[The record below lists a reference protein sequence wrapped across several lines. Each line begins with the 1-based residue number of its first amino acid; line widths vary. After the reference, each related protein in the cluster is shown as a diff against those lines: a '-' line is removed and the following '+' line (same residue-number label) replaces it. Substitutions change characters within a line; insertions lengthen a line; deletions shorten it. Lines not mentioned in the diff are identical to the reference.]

1 MSELS
6 QTPAPA
12 PRSLLADTGAS
23 ITEDNIHRLVHGFYD
38 EVRADALLG
47 PVFGREIA
55 PEAWPVHLAKMCDFW
70 SSVLLRTARY
80 DGRPLP
86 PHLRMPDL
94 SDTHFARW
102 LTLFRATADAV
113 FAPADANRVIALAER
128 IGTSFRLSIALHRG
142 EDTMK
147 VGPLPRG

>member
-1 MSELS
+1 MSELT
-6 QTPAPA
+6 QPPQPET
-12 PRSLLADTGAS
+12 RSLLADSGAT
-23 ITEDNIHRLVHGFYD
+23 ITEENIHRLVHGFYD
-38 EVRADALLG
+38 AVREDDLLG

-55 PEAWPVHLAKMCDFW
+55 AEAWPVHLSKMCDFW
-70 SSVLLRTARY
+70 SSVLLRTSRY

-94 SDTHFARW
+94 ADTHFARW
-102 LTLFRATADAV
+102 LSLFRATADAV
-113 FAPADANRVIALAER
+113 FAPVDANRVVALAER

-147 VGPLPRG
+147 VTPLPRA